1 MHQTELTPPPLPRA
15 PTKTFVQVY
24 LLQESDSQLGASKK
38 NSVIETF
45 QDITNKSRCYMKS
58 QTPETQC
65 AEGIFKQ
72 NTLIMLLN
80 LQIIYQGHAEH
91 NTDYENF

>member
-1 MHQTELTPPPLPRA
+1 
-15 PTKTFVQVY
+15 
-24 LLQESDSQLGASKK
+24 
-38 NSVIETF
+38 
-45 QDITNKSRCYMKS
+45 MKS

-72 NTLIMLLN
+72 NTLILLLN

-91 NTDYENF
+91 NTTFESF